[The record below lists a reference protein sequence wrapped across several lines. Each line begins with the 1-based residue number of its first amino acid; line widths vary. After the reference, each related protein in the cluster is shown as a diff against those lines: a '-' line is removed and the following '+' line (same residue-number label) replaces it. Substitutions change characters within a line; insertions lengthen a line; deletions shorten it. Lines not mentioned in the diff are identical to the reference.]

1 VLLRPKRQMTIPK
14 GPCEEA
20 GLTAGDRLRVSADGP
35 GRILLELIA
44 FEDAGA
50 AEEQA
55 PV

>member
-20 GLTAGDRLRVSADGP
+20 GFVAGDRLRVQADGE
-35 GRILLELIA
+35 GRVVLERIEPLPI
-44 FEDAGA
+44 
-50 AEEQA
+50 EQV